1 MTTAPPAIASPASI
15 DRLADHVRGAR
26 RIFVLTGAG
35 CSTDSGI
42 PDYRDHAG
50 SWKRSPP
57 MRFQEFVGS
66 EAARRRYW
74 ARSLMGWPVVAAA
87 RPNSTHYGLAAL
99 AERHASCTLVTQN
112 VDGLHQRAG
121 SPAVL
126 DLHGCLARV
135 RCLDCGMLTDRAEFQ
150 DRMMESNPG
159 WSARAAAFAPD
170 GDAELDE
177 AAYAEFRVPP
187 CSSCG
192 GMLKPDV
199 VFFGENVP
207 AHRVQAAMTILE
219 AADLLLVFGSS
230 LMVWSGYRF
239 VRAATERGI
248 PVAAVNLGR
257 TRADAELSLKI
268 AAPCGDVLNAL
279 LRLLS

>member
-1 MTTAPPAIASPASI
+1 MTTAPPAIASPASL
-15 DRLADHVRGAR
+15 DQLADRVRAAR

-42 PDYRDHAG
+42 PDYRDDSG

-57 MRFQEFVGS
+57 MRYQEFVGS

-74 ARSLMGWPVVAAA
+74 ARSLMGWPVVDAA
-87 RPNSTHYGLAAL
+87 RPNAAHYGLAAL
-99 AERHASCTLVTQN
+99 ARRHASCTLVTQN

-135 RCLDCGMLTDRAEFQ
+135 RCLDCGALMDRGGFQ
-150 DRMMESNPG
+150 DRMMECNPE
-159 WSARAAAFAPD
+159 WSARAAAYAPD
-170 GDAELDE
+170 GDAEVE
-177 AAYAEFRVPP
+177 AAAYAEFLVPA
-187 CSSCG
+187 CLCCG
-192 GMLKPDV
+192 GTLKPDV

-207 AHRVQAAMTILE
+207 RQRVHAAMTALE
-219 AADLLLVFGSS
+219 AADLMLVLGSS

-239 VRAATERGI
+239 VRAATGWSI

-268 AAPCGDVLNAL
+268 AAPCGEVLDSL
-279 LRLLS
+279 LRLLD

>member
-1 MTTAPPAIASPASI
+1 MTTPLPATASAASI
-15 DRLADHVRGAR
+15 DRLADYVRAAR

-42 PDYRDHAG
+42 PDYRDQSG
-50 SWKRSPP
+50 NWKRSPP

-74 ARSLMGWPVVAAA
+74 ARSLMGWPVVEAA
-87 RPNSTHYGLAAL
+87 RPNASHYGLAAL
-99 AERHASCTLVTQN
+99 ARRHAPCTLVTQN

-135 RCLDCGMLTDRAEFQ
+135 RCLDCGVLMPRADFQ
-150 DRMMESNPG
+150 DRMVECNPG
-159 WSARAAAFAPD
+159 WSARPAAFAPD
-170 GDAELDE
+170 GDAEVDE
-177 AAYAEFRVPP
+177 AAYAKFRVPA
-187 CSSCG
+187 CLRCG

-207 AHRVQAAMTILE
+207 THRVQVAMTLLE
-219 AADLLLVFGSS
+219 AADLLLVLGSS

-239 VRAATERGI
+239 VRAATGRGI

-268 AAPCGDVLNAL
+268 AAPCGDVLHSL
-279 LRLLS
+279 LRVLD